1 MINNSK
7 MRTDILN
14 NLENPKQL
22 EKLYRDN
29 KVIFK
34 KEFNQIYP
42 IHQQYSNLSFWHER
56 LNFEIE
62 KQNPLAK
69 NEIII
74 VIVFSFIAGLIA
86 HIPNFTGIDQEYFFS
101 RNISFVVF
109 PLLSTYFMWKQK
121 LAFKQWLFPLLA
133 ILMAAIYINLLPN
146 NTSSSTT
153 TLTFIHMPI
162 FLWAIFGYSFLG
174 ENLKSHQS
182 RINFLRYN
190 GDLVVMSGLL
200 LLSTIIFSAITVNL
214 FDLIGINIEIF
225 YFQNIMIWGL
235 AAIPIIA
242 TYLIQTNAQLINKVS
257 PIIAKIFTPLVF
269 INLFIYLSAILY
281 TKKYPYQDRNLL
293 LLFNVLLI
301 GVMAL
306 ILFSIAEAGK
316 IAKNKFSLI
325 ILFGLSALTIIVN
338 GIALAAIVYRINEFG
353 FSANRIAVLG
363 GNLLIFINLLLVC
376 YKLFLTSFKNGSIEE
391 IEESIAGYLPI
402 YAIWSGFMAFIVPII
417 FQYK

>member
-1 MINNSK
+1 
-7 MRTDILN
+7 MRNDILN
-14 NLENPKQL
+14 NLDNPKQL

-29 KVIFK
+29 KVNFK
-34 KEFNQIYP
+34 KEFNDIYP
-42 IHQQYSNLSFWHER
+42 GHQQNTNLNFWHER
-56 LNFEIE
+56 LNFETE
-62 KQNPLAK
+62 KQGLGAK

-74 VIVFSFIAGLIA
+74 VIAFALIAGLIA

-109 PLLSTYFMWKQK
+109 PVLSIYFMWKQK
-121 LAFKQWLFPLLA
+121 LVFKQWLFPLLA
-133 ILMAAIYINLLPN
+133 TLIAAIYINLLPN
-146 NTSSSTT
+146 NTSSSSIA
-153 TLTFIHMPI
+153 LSFIHMPI

-174 ENLKSHQS
+174 ENLKSNQS
-182 RINFLRYN
+182 RISFLRYN
-190 GDLVVMSGLL
+190 GDLVVMSGIL
-200 LLSTIIFSAITVNL
+200 LLSTVIFSAITVNL

-235 AAIPIIA
+235 AAIPIVA

-269 INLFIYLSAILY
+269 MNLFIYISAMLY

-293 LLFNVLLI
+293 LLFNVLLM

-316 IAKNKFSLI
+316 TAKNKFSLI
-325 ILFGLSALTIIVN
+325 MLFSLSVLTIIVN
-338 GIALAAIVYRINEFG
+338 CIALSAIVYRINEFG

-363 GNLLIFINLLLVC
+363 GNLLIFINLVLVS
-376 YKLFLTSFKNGSIEE
+376 YKLFLASFKNADIEE
-391 IEESIAGYLPI
+391 IERSIAGYLPV
-402 YAIWSGFMAFIVPII
+402 YAIWTGLIAFIIPII

>member
-1 MINNSK
+1 
-7 MRTDILN
+7 MRNDILN
-14 NLENPKQL
+14 NLDNPKQL

-29 KVIFK
+29 KVNFK
-34 KEFNQIYP
+34 KEFNDIYP
-42 IHQQYSNLSFWHER
+42 GHQQNTNLNFWHER
-56 LNFEIE
+56 LNFETE
-62 KQNPLAK
+62 KQGLGAK

-74 VIVFSFIAGLIA
+74 VIAFALIAGLIA

-109 PLLSTYFMWKQK
+109 PVLSIYFMWKQK
-121 LAFKQWLFPLLA
+121 LVFKQWLFPLLA
-133 ILMAAIYINLLPN
+133 TLIAAIYINLLPN
-146 NTSSSTT
+146 NTSSSSIA
-153 TLTFIHMPI
+153 LSLIHMPI

-174 ENLKSHQS
+174 ENLKSNQS
-182 RINFLRYN
+182 RISFLRYN
-190 GDLVVMSGLL
+190 GDLVVMSGIL
-200 LLSTIIFSAITVNL
+200 LLSTVIFSAITVNL

-235 AAIPIIA
+235 AAIPIVA

-269 INLFIYLSAILY
+269 MNLFIYISAMLY

-293 LLFNVLLI
+293 LLFNVLLM

-316 IAKNKFSLI
+316 TAKNKFSLI
-325 ILFGLSALTIIVN
+325 MLFSLSVLTIIVN
-338 GIALAAIVYRINEFG
+338 CIALSAIVYRINEFG

-363 GNLLIFINLLLVC
+363 GNLLIFINLVLVS
-376 YKLFLTSFKNGSIEE
+376 YKLFLASFKNADIEE
-391 IEESIAGYLPI
+391 IERSIAGYLPV
-402 YAIWSGFMAFIVPII
+402 YAIWTGLIAFIIPII

>member
-1 MINNSK
+1 
-7 MRTDILN
+7 MRNDILN
-14 NLENPKQL
+14 NLDNPKQL

-29 KVIFK
+29 KVNFK
-34 KEFNQIYP
+34 KEFNDIYP
-42 IHQQYSNLSFWHER
+42 GHQQNTNLNFWHER
-56 LNFEIE
+56 LNFETE
-62 KQNPLAK
+62 KQGLGAK

-74 VIVFSFIAGLIA
+74 VIAFALIAGLIA

-109 PLLSTYFMWKQK
+109 PVLSIYFMWKQK
-121 LAFKQWLFPLLA
+121 LVFKQWLFPLLA
-133 ILMAAIYINLLPN
+133 TLIAAIYINLLPN
-146 NTSSSTT
+146 NTSSSSIA
-153 TLTFIHMPI
+153 LSFIHMPI

-174 ENLKSHQS
+174 ENLKSNQS
-182 RINFLRYN
+182 RISFLRYN
-190 GDLVVMSGLL
+190 GDLVVMSGIL

-235 AAIPIIA
+235 AAIPIVA

-269 INLFIYLSAILY
+269 MNLFIYISAMLY

-293 LLFNVLLI
+293 LLFNVLLM

-316 IAKNKFSLI
+316 TAKNKFSLI
-325 ILFGLSALTIIVN
+325 MLFSLSVLTIIVN
-338 GIALAAIVYRINEFG
+338 CIALSAIVYRINEFG

-363 GNLLIFINLLLVC
+363 GNLLIFINLVLVS
-376 YKLFLTSFKNGSIEE
+376 YKLFLASFKNADIEE
-391 IEESIAGYLPI
+391 IERSIAGYLPV
-402 YAIWSGFMAFIVPII
+402 YAIWTGLIAFIIPII